1 MYEEAKSKRLCA
13 LAKMAPQP
21 YMGCAD
27 HGRKLGPCIPLKA
40 VGFASWG
47 QAEQS
52 SFKQSSKNIL

>member
-1 MYEEAKSKRLCA
+1 MYEGNTVKSKRLCA

-47 QAEQS
+47 QAEQR
-52 SFKQSSKNIL
+52 SFE